1 MPLDIMALMILCS
14 FLIVMAFYELDDFT
28 FKVVEKH
35 NGEKNEPFILI

>member
-1 MPLDIMALMILCS
+1 MILYY

-28 FKVVEKH
+28 FKVVEQY